1 MKIRFRIL
9 TLVCVLIFSLS
20 GCAVISSNSNRSPEQ
35 EKNLNETISIYDK
48 DENLITDIEHF
59 GSITQTDDGFI
70 YSKLSSNST
79 NQFYVMEYFHY
90 IFSTDEHKRLGTI
103 ENWVY
108 EATYDSFCK
117 NNHTY
122 MLITT
127 GNAYNFDE
135 TENYLYDIDLLN
147 NTMTGVMLE
156 NATSPYNSMTFF
168 NDRVFIVTPG
178 REMCFVSSYDIGDKS
193 VSELR
198 EYYFDPDTN
207 SGETIRHIS
216 SDDQCLYLL
225 RLYMEGEN
233 QAKMYIDVFDLN
245 LAHISS
251 LDVTTEITANTLE
264 SEDKNNEL
272 RQLVSHFDVNNN
284 FIYYENFSIT
294 RALFEIQ
301 NINLTDTEQVQSKQV
316 FEASPA
322 LYKALSTSA
331 NNELSIFYE
340 AYQNKIF
347 VMDSVTRQ
355 INENS
360 FFVKGLNYRIT
371 YMTYDS
377 QGNAL
382 LFLDYIDPDSF
393 ETMPS
398 KIYFVNISEIK
409 NSIVDSSE

>member
-1 MKIRFRIL
+1 M
-9 TLVCVLIFSLS
+9 
-20 GCAVISSNSNRSPEQ
+20 NYD
-35 EKNLNETISIYDK
+35 NL
-48 DENLITDIEHF
+48 
-59 GSITQTDDGFI
+59 
-70 YSKLSSNST
+70 
-79 NQFYVMEYFHY
+79 FH
-90 IFSTDEHKRLGTI
+90 
-103 ENWVY
+103 
-108 EATYDSFCK
+108 
-117 NNHTY
+117 
-122 MLITT
+122 
-127 GNAYNFDE
+127 
-135 TENYLYDIDLLN
+135 
-147 NTMTGVMLE
+147 
-156 NATSPYNSMTFF
+156 
-168 NDRVFIVTPG
+168 
-178 REMCFVSSYDIGDKS
+178 
-193 VSELR
+193 
-198 EYYFDPDTN
+198 
-207 SGETIRHIS
+207 
-216 SDDQCLYLL
+216 
-225 RLYMEGEN
+225 
-233 QAKMYIDVFDLN
+233 
-245 LAHISS
+245 
-251 LDVTTEITANTLE
+251 
-264 SEDKNNEL
+264 
-272 RQLVSHFDVNNN
+272 VNNN

-360 FFVKGLNYRIT
+360 FYVKGLNYRIT

-409 NSIVDSSE
+409 NSIVGSSE

>member
-1 MKIRFRIL
+1 M
-9 TLVCVLIFSLS
+9 
-20 GCAVISSNSNRSPEQ
+20 
-35 EKNLNETISIYDK
+35 
-48 DENLITDIEHF
+48 
-59 GSITQTDDGFI
+59 
-70 YSKLSSNST
+70 
-79 NQFYVMEYFHY
+79 
-90 IFSTDEHKRLGTI
+90 
-103 ENWVY
+103 
-108 EATYDSFCK
+108 
-117 NNHTY
+117 
-122 MLITT
+122 
-127 GNAYNFDE
+127 
-135 TENYLYDIDLLN
+135 
-147 NTMTGVMLE
+147 
-156 NATSPYNSMTFF
+156 
-168 NDRVFIVTPG
+168 
-178 REMCFVSSYDIGDKS
+178 
-193 VSELR
+193 
-198 EYYFDPDTN
+198 
-207 SGETIRHIS
+207 
-216 SDDQCLYLL
+216 
-225 RLYMEGEN
+225 GEN

-322 LYKALSTSA
+322 LY
-331 NNELSIFYE
+331 NE

-360 FFVKGLNYRIT
+360 FYVKGLNYRIT

-409 NSIVDSSE
+409 NSIVGSSE